1 MSSILYYSNF
11 CEHSKKLLQNITKSS
26 LIDDIHFICIDKR
39 IKEKDGKIYIIL
51 ENGQKLV
58 MPENVDKVPALLL
71 LNNFNVL
78 YGEDI
83 YNYVKPKQT
92 QMVSQATMNNMEPIA
107 YCLGGG
113 SYGGIVSDNFS
124 FLDMDSESLK
134 AKGDGGLR
142 QLHNYVSLNN
152 DEQVNIYTPS
162 EDNTPKSQKIQEGLT
177 IEQLQQQRDQDIVSM
192 KNKPRQFI

>member
-1 MSSILYYSNF
+1 MSCILYYSNF
-11 CEHSKKLLQNITKSS
+11 CDHSKKLLQNISKSS

-51 ENGQKLV
+51 ENGQKLI
-58 MPENVDKVPALLL
+58 MPDNVDKVPALLL
-71 LNNFNVL
+71 LSNFNVL

-83 YNYVKPKQT
+83 YNYAKPKQT

-113 SYGGIVSDNFS
+113 AYGGIVSDNFS
-124 FLDMDSESLK
+124 FLDMDSESLQ
-134 AKGDGGLR
+134 AKGNGGLR

-152 DEQVNIYTPS
+152 DEHVNIYTPS

-177 IEQLQQQRDQDIVSM
+177 IEQLQQQRDQDIASM
-192 KNKPRQFI
+192 NKKSRLFI